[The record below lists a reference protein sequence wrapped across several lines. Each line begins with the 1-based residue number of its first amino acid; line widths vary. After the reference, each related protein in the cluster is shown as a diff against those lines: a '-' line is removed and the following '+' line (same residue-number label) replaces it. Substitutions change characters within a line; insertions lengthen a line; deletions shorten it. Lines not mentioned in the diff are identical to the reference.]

1 MMIRNTAVL
10 SALVLLFG
18 MGAGAP
24 QPSSAQPSSAQP
36 AASAPAA
43 SDWQTFVTE
52 AYPGKRDSISF
63 VDETHGWYGTGA
75 GDLFAT
81 KDGGTTWQKVA
92 SRPGTFVRAVG
103 FLDRKNGFIGNV
115 GTDYYPGVIDETPL
129 YRTRDGGVTWEA
141 VDTGE
146 ATIKGVCAIDIL
158 RTQRIYQGKLV
169 PRTVIHAAG
178 RVGGPTGI
186 LRSVDGGE
194 TWSVIDMR
202 AHAGM
207 ILDVTFFDENTGL
220 VFAATSADAAEA
232 EGLVLR
238 TEDGGKTWRE
248 VYRSGRTLELIWKAS
263 FPAGGP
269 TGYATVQSYDPKR
282 ATQLV
287 IRSDDRGATWREI
300 EMAQDASARQF
311 GIGFVNADIGF
322 VGTAA
327 GGFATRDG
335 GKTWE
340 RAPIARAANKFQT
353 VTTGSGVRVY
363 AIGTQVQAID
373 LPAPPKG

>member
-1 MMIRNTAVL
+1 MHHRHTA
-10 SALVLLFG
+10 ALAAFALAFG
-18 MGAGAP
+18 VGAHHLA
-24 QPSSAQPSSAQP
+24 AQP
-36 AASAPAA
+36 AATAAAPAA
-43 SDWQTFVTE
+43 GEWQTFATE

-63 VDETHGWYGTGA
+63 VDASHGWYGTGA
-75 GDLFAT
+75 GDLFRT
-81 KDGGTTWQKVA
+81 QDGGATWQKIA

-103 FLDRKNGFIGNV
+103 FVDRDNGFIGNI
-115 GTDYYPGVIDETPL
+115 GTDYYPGVTDETPL

-141 VDTGE
+141 VNTGD

-158 RTQRIYQGKLV
+158 TAQRIYQGQLV

-186 LRSVDGGE
+186 LRSVDGGD
-194 TWSVIDMR
+194 TWSVIDMS
-202 AHAGM
+202 AQAGM
-207 ILDVTFFDENTGL
+207 ILDVKFFDENTGL
-220 VFAATSADAAEA
+220 VFAATNPDPAQA

-248 VYRSGRTLELIWKAS
+248 VYRSGRAYELIWKAS
-263 FPAGGP
+263 FPEGGD
-269 TGYATVQSYDPKR
+269 TGYATVQSYDPER

-300 EMAQDASARQF
+300 EMAQDTAARQF
-311 GIGFVNADIGF
+311 GIGFVSAEVGF

-327 GGFATRDG
+327 GGFGTRDG

-340 RAPIARAANKFQT
+340 RAPIARAANKFQAVRT
-353 VTTGSGVRVY
+353 ASGLRLY
-363 AIGTQVQAID
+363 AIGTEVQAID
-373 LPAPPKG
+373 LPAQPRR